1 MESTRCNLCDADD
14 YAPLLDAVTRWG
26 SSDETF
32 HIVRCSNCGL
42 AYLNP
47 RPEED
52 VILDFYPDDYHRR
65 DFSIGELGDQRLFGL
80 PWRQAIERKYAPL
93 LRLQNPARILDVG
106 CGDGFLLK
114 YLEEKGWEVVGIEP
128 GNSVCARETL
138 GLDVFQG
145 PLEAADFAAGSF
157 DVVTLSHVLEHLH
170 DPAATLQRVRYLL
183 RDNGLVHIEVPNI
196 ASMEARIFGDAW
208 IGIAAPA
215 HLYLFA
221 PTTLQAIVE
230 KVGFDVFESG
240 FAAASPNESAGF
252 SESLRFSLA
261 DRGWYRRE
269 NSIPAESARPSVAV
283 DGSGRWRVL
292 RRLLHRSE
300 AKLFYALS
308 GLMNKVGRGANIYVI
323 GRKQGNVAAA

>member
-26 SSDETF
+26 ISDETF

-93 LRLQNPARILDVG
+93 LRLQDPARILDVG

-145 PLEAADFAAGSF
+145 PLEAADFAAGS
-157 DVVTLSHVLEHLH
+157 
-170 DPAATLQRVRYLL
+170 
-183 RDNGLVHIEVPNI
+183 
-196 ASMEARIFGDAW
+196 
-208 IGIAAPA
+208 
-215 HLYLFA
+215 
-221 PTTLQAIVE
+221 
-230 KVGFDVFESG
+230 FDVFESG

-292 RRLLHRSE
+292 RRLLHGSE